1 MEAIAIILLIV
12 SIFQIYII
20 AQKLNVLDFEKKTV
34 LIGLIFLTISFILEM
49 YVLQAI
55 YDETKNTKLYIFI
68 ALYIVAVTV
77 VNINI
82 YLHGRKEKRITRNSI
97 KKAIDLSETGILLL
111 NKHGEIIM
119 INNIMQEILSAVNI
133 RKDFIESIKKHST
146 SKVGVDYLMKVQDKI
161 YIFVVNERSGE
172 ILAEDITN
180 EYNLQKAVDNQNKE
194 IEKNNEKIIE
204 MINNIEKVEKE
215 KELQRLKSVFH
226 DTLGYKLSILHQYL
240 IQNGKSNMS
249 FNDMKWMME
258 DVLKNIE
265 SENVSKKDLIEMI
278 NIYKN
283 VGVNIIINGELPK
296 DDKKAKIFIEIIRE
310 AITNAIKHANSNEIV
325 INMSII
331 GEKNSMVIT
340 NNGTLPKNKIIE
352 NDGIKGM
359 RKKLAEIK
367 GNLNITTKDG
377 FKIEAEA

>member
-34 LIGLIFLTISFILEM
+34 LIGFIFLAISFILEM

-55 YDETKNTKLYIFI
+55 YDETKNTKSYIFI
-68 ALYIVAVTV
+68 ALYIVAVSII
-77 VNINI
+77 NINI
-82 YLHGRKEKRITRNSI
+82 YLQGRKEKRITRNSI

-133 RKDFIESIKKHST
+133 RKDFIESIKKHT
-146 SKVGVDYLMKVQDKI
+146 ASKVGVDYLMKVQDKI
-161 YIFVVNERSGE
+161 YLFVVNERSGE
-172 ILAEDITN
+172 ILAEDITS

-296 DDKKAKIFIEIIRE
+296 DDRKAKIFIEIIRE

-325 INMSII
+325 INMSIT